1 MVLQLHVSF
10 TWLDNTKTANI
21 CLYKKEKNK
30 AEHHKY
36 KQNFKN
42 VFNRDFEIL
51 KLLWIVNKDIV
62 SMMRST
68 QSPSQQLK
76 KNPEV

>member
-42 VFNRDFEIL
+42 VFNRDFEYFFFQEYWSYFEL
-51 KLLWIVNKDIV
+51 
-62 SMMRST
+62 
-68 QSPSQQLK
+68 
-76 KNPEV
+76 